1 MQKSK
6 MYIIFVQNKAD
17 MKSISISEL
26 RANLMNTIKEIKKG
40 KTIIITSHGKPV
52 AQINPLPDR
61 RKEAIAKL
69 NALRK
74 TIKIGDIVSPTGE
87 TWEAS

>member
-1 MQKSK
+1 
-6 MYIIFVQNKAD
+6 MYIIFVQNKLA

-26 RANLMNTIKEIKKG
+26 RANLMNTIEEIKKG

-61 RKEAIAKL
+61 RKEAIARIKE
-69 NALRK
+69 LRK
-74 TIKIGDIVSPTGE
+74 TAIIGDVVSPTGE